1 MGDGDHESARPR
13 RPTIRQLAEHTGLSP
28 AAVSYALRG
37 LQVSSETQARVQ
49 AAAEELG
56 FRTDPIAR
64 ALRGGATASVG
75 MVVGSLADLYLQELV
90 AGVQSHLRAGGRQLL
105 IADADGDPALEVELG
120 LELYDRRVD
129 ALIVSPIAPFAEGW
143 IEIAQRVPTVS
154 IGERMPGAALA
165 GQVLFD
171 HERAVRAVLGASRR
185 ARAPPHWRALVG
197 DRADAR
203 AQRRAGGGRMVRA
216 PRTRDASA
224 RLRVQPQRSPAA
236 RARPARA
243 APTGRPRSSR
253 SRIRWPSA
261 STRPAAARPAHPRRR
276 RRRRLRRPAVSRL
289 LDPPLTASA
298 ASDRIAESP
307 SGWRSEQRGGGA
319 GAHGI
324 VPPALHARGSTGS
337 VGGNERRHAAHPL
350 RRARRADRE
359 S

>member
-90 AGVQSHLRAGGRQLL
+90 AGVQRHLRAGGRQLL

-129 ALIVSPIAPFAEGW
+129 ALIVSPIGPFAEGW
-143 IEIAQRVPTVS
+143 SEVAKARAHGQHR
-154 IGERMPGAALA
+154 RADA
-165 GQVLFD
+165 GS
-171 HERAVRAVLGASRR
+171 RARRAGAVRPRARRARRARASRR
-185 ARAPPHWRALVG
+185 ARAPPHRRALVG
-197 DRADAR
+197 DRAGAR

-216 PRTRDASA
+216 PRTRDAVHACEYSLNGAQPLA
-224 RLRVQPQRSPAA
+224 RDLLSGSDRPTAIFALSDSVALGVYAACRELGLRIPDDVAVVGFDDQP
-236 RARPARA
+236 
-243 APTGRPRSSR
+243 
-253 SRIRWPSA
+253 
-261 STRPAAARPAHPRRR
+261 
-276 RRRRLRRPAVSRL
+276 VSRL
-289 LDPPLTASA
+289 LDPPLTSVRWHT
-298 ASDRIAESP
+298 DRIAEIAVRLAV
-307 SGWRSEQRGGGA
+307 GASEEAALARTA
-319 GAHGI
+319 I
-324 VPPALHARGSTGS
+324 VPPALHARGSTG
-337 VGGNERRHAAHPL
+337 
-350 RRARRADRE
+350 
-359 S
+359 